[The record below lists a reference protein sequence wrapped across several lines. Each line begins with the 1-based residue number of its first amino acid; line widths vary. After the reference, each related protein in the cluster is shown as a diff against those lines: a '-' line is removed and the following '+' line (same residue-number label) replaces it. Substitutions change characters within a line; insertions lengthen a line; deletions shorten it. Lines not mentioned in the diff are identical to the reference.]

1 MVDLT
6 KIKINGRYSLIDNH
20 LFIYNGGS
28 GFAFK
33 MQGNGFTLNLKSIPA
48 DGYIYIIVDRNYTD
62 KTKLLISDNI
72 SCLFNDNEPHLVDI
86 VKVNEAN
93 DNALELVDLIVDG
106 EFLNY
111 DFKYQNKVVVYG
123 DSTVAGFGILS
134 HEGSASIHN
143 CDAVEDLFYQALYE
157 LNMVADI
164 FSASGYGL
172 AFSAYTCPKNIGVI
186 DFFNKVKVHSDILW
200 NPDYKNDLL
209 IVSLGCN
216 DNSYIQ
222 ENLRN
227 KDQLIE
233 EFETKYKKLIDSEIN
248 KNPEIKILMVYGTLT
263 EASAYYLHEE
273 TYKYLKPF
281 YKNLFIHKFNG
292 DNTAISNHAFVDAHK
307 RMAEELKKVIKEI
320 L

>member
-6 KIKINGRYSLIDNH
+6 KIKINGRYSLADKH
-20 LFIYNGGS
+20 LSIYNGGS
-28 GFAFK
+28 GFSFK
-33 MQGNGFTLNLKSIPA
+33 MQGNGFTLKLKSIPV
-48 DGYIYIIVDRNYTD
+48 DGYIYIIIDRNYTD

-72 SCLFNDNEPHLVDI
+72 SCLFNDDEPHLVDI
-86 VKVNEAN
+86 VKANEAN
-93 DNALELVDLIVDG
+93 DNALEVVDLIVDG
-106 EFLNY
+106 ELLDY
-111 DFKYQNKVVVYG
+111 DFQYKNKVIVYG

-134 HEGSASIHN
+134 HDDVASIHN
-143 CDAVEDLFYQALYE
+143 CDAVEDLFFQALYE
-157 LNMVADI
+157 LNMNADI

-186 DFFNKVKVHSDILW
+186 DFFNKVKVHGDISW
-200 NPDYKNDLL
+200 NPDNKNDLL
-209 IVSLGCN
+209 IISLGCN

-227 KDQLIE
+227 KEQLIE
-233 EFETKYKKLIDSEIN
+233 VFETKYKKLIDSEVS
-248 KNPEIKILMVYGTLT
+248 KNPDIKILMVYGTLA
-263 EASAYYLHEE
+263 EVSAYYLYEE
-273 TYKYLKPF
+273 TYKHLKPF

-307 RMAEELKKVIKEI
+307 QMAEELKKVIKEI

>member
-6 KIKINGRYSLIDNH
+6 KIKINGRYSVINDR

-28 GFAFK
+28 SFSFK
-33 MQGNGFTLNLKSIPA
+33 MQGSGFTLKLKSIPV
-48 DGYIYIIVDRNYTD
+48 DGYIYIIIDRNYID
-62 KTKLLISDNI
+62 KTKLLITDNI
-72 SCLFNDNEPHLVDI
+72 NCLFNDDEPHLVDV
-86 VKVNEAN
+86 VKANEAN
-93 DNALELVDLIVDG
+93 DNALEVMDLIVDG
-106 EFLNY
+106 ELLDY
-111 DFKYQNKVVVYG
+111 DFQYKNKVVVYG

-134 HEGSASIHN
+134 HNGPASIHN
-143 CDAVEDLFYQALYE
+143 CDAVEDLFFQALYE
-157 LNMVADI
+157 LNMNADI

-186 DFFNKVKVHSDILW
+186 DFFNKVKVHSDISW
-200 NPDYKNDLL
+200 NPNNKNDLL
-209 IVSLGCN
+209 IISLGCN

-227 KDQLIE
+227 KDQLID
-233 EFETKYKKLIDSEIN
+233 EFKTKYKKLIDSEVS
-248 KNPEIKILMVYGTLT
+248 KNPDIRILMVYGTLT
-263 EASAYYLHEE
+263 EVSAYYLYEE
-273 TYKYLKPF
+273 TYEHLKPF

-307 RMAEELKKVIKEI
+307 QMAEELKKVIKEI